1 MEQAPAGPSTAVL
14 ERRAPAL
21 RQALGLEWITLAWMV
36 VEAGAALWAALTAG
50 SLSLLAFGLDSGV
63 ELASAGV
70 LVWRLRSELEHHCED
85 AECQRAEQV
94 ERSAARVA
102 AFLLFALALYV
113 GVAAVLKLFAHPGEA
128 VSVLGL
134 AVTMVS
140 IPIMIALSRRKR
152 KLSAELDSG
161 ALRADAAQGTAC
173 WYLAVAVLAGIAL
186 QAWFGVW
193 WADAV
198 ASLAIVAF
206 LVQEGRE
213 AWQGI
218 RCC

>member
-1 MEQAPAGPSTAVL
+1 
-14 ERRAPAL
+14 
-21 RQALGLEWITLAWMV
+21 MV
-36 VEAGAALWAALTAG
+36 VEAAAALWAAVTAG

-70 LVWRLRSELEHHCED
+70 LVWRLRSELDHHCED
-85 AECQRAEQV
+85 AECQRTERV

-102 AFLLFALALYV
+102 AVLLFALALYV
-113 GVAAVLKLFAHPGEA
+113 GVAATMKLFARTGEA
-128 VSVLGL
+128 ISVLGL
-134 AVTMVS
+134 AVTIVS
-140 IPIMIALSRRKR
+140 IPIMIALSNAKR
-152 KLSAELDSG
+152 KLSAALDSG

-186 QAWFGVW
+186 QAWFGAW
-193 WADAV
+193 WADAA
-198 ASLAIVAF
+198 ASLVIVIF
-206 LVQEGRE
+206 LVREGRE